1 MAETREN
8 PLGDPR
14 LADRIGKP
22 RINQIANASDVRA
35 DCKVLRE
42 IGRKPGSIIDQE
54 ISRLVSG
61 SRVHGR
67 GFARFHRSL
76 PGQWKT
82 SHSRGN
88 VNSSSPRARIVLV
101 PFVTRDSGEKVSAK
115 DSGRGFNGQFSH
127 SKHSKIVNHR
137 RFEVSCGDLQS
148 DPSNFF
154 SIPCFRVWVVHFFF
168 TRNLYASGPFIY
180 GRSEVLFLEIN
191 WLINGNRRSTSY
203 FSKSKIDEK
212 NDCPFSYDR
221 IEQNCGLY
229 RNIFS

>member
-1 MAETREN
+1 MHPTWE
-8 PLGDPR
+8 
-14 LADRIGKP
+14 
-22 RINQIANASDVRA
+22 QIAKFSAKLVGSLTLSSIRRFRGLYP
-35 DCKVLRE
+35 VLGCME
-42 IGRKPGSIIDQE
+42 E
-54 ISRLVSG
+54 A
-61 SRVHGR
+61 SRVSESTR
-67 GFARFHRSL
+67 PMENVTQPWKCKLLVTSRSYRSRSIRNAR
-76 PGQWKT
+76 
-82 SHSRGN
+82 
-88 VNSSSPRARIVLV
+88 
-101 PFVTRDSGEKVSAK
+101 EKVSAK

-154 SIPCFRVWVVHFFF
+154 SIPCFRVWIVHFFF

>member
-22 RINQIANASDVRA
+22 RINQIANASDVGA

-88 VNSSSPRARIVLV
+88 VNSSSPRARVVLV
-101 PFVTRDSGEKVSAK
+101 PRDSGEKVSAK

-154 SIPCFRVWVVHFFF
+154 LYSLFPCMDRSFFF
-168 TRNLYASGPFIY
+168 YA
-180 GRSEVLFLEIN
+180 
-191 WLINGNRRSTSY
+191 
-203 FSKSKIDEK
+203 
-212 NDCPFSYDR
+212 
-221 IEQNCGLY
+221 
-229 RNIFS
+229 